1 MKNLRTLASL
11 RGRLTF
17 ILIMLVLSAC
27 ALVAGIALSVVEQE
41 GRDSIGSQQFSLL
54 SAAAEHLA
62 ADIDSKRML
71 LRTVA
76 EGVAGGGA
84 PSTEEVQGMLER
96 HAALRSQFDSVV
108 VLDHGGRMVAGVLRK
123 GKPLL
128 AEQRFDDRRY
138 FRATLAQRKG
148 VISEPVISK
157 VTGKP
162 LVMITEPVLDAHGRV
177 VYILGG
183 SIRLDHSSLFAKI
196 RNLNPGERG
205 YLFALT
211 ADGMIL
217 HHPSTARLLRNVQ
230 TEAGTPV
237 PATLKALGGWEGWA
251 QATAK
256 DGTPAILTYK
266 RMRGTG
272 WIIGSVYPTEEA
284 FHGIHIARET
294 AWVDTA
300 VVALL
305 AGLAGWYLLRLVLNP
320 LHQLRQAV
328 AEVELGQRGIDA
340 FDFKRDDEIGAL
352 ARAFHSLSLKRRA
365 AEAELARMAL
375 TDALT
380 GLRNR
385 RSLDEALRAAY
396 ERAKRTRGA
405 LSVAFLDID
414 HFKRINDTWGH
425 ETGDLVLQE
434 FARRLT
440 RAVRA
445 TDAVFR
451 LAGDEF
457 VIIFEFAEPAQ
468 GLDVAAAKVVQA
480 MHAPFAIGGRELSV
494 TTSMGVAAADWN
506 ETDPKRIMAAADEAL
521 YEAKRAG
528 RNRYQLRYPPDR
540 LPSPG
545 IGAR

>member
-1 MKNLRTLASL
+1 MNTFHTLASL
-11 RGRLTF
+11 RGRLTC

-41 GRDSIGSQQFSLL
+41 GRDNIGSQQFSLL

-62 ADIDSKRML
+62 ADIDSKRLL

-76 EGVAGGGA
+76 EGMGGA
-84 PSTEEVQGMLER
+84 GTPAADGMQGQLER
-96 HAALRSQFDSVV
+96 HAALRAQFDSVV
-108 VLDHGGRMVAGVLRK
+108 VLDRSGRLVAGVLRN
-123 GKPLL
+123 GKPALG
-128 AEQRFDDRRY
+128 EQRFDDRRY
-138 FRATLAQRKG
+138 FKATLVQRKG
-148 VISEPVISK
+148 VISEPVVSK
-157 VTGKP
+157 LTNKP
-162 LVMITEPVLDAHGRV
+162 LVVITEPVLDAQGRV
-177 VYILGG
+177 VAILGG
-183 SIRLDHSSLFAKI
+183 SIHLDHSSFFAKI
-196 RNLNPGERG
+196 RNLNPGEHG

-217 HHPSTARLLRNVQ
+217 HHPEAARLLRNVRN
-230 TEAGTPV
+230 EARTPV
-237 PATLKALGGWEGWA
+237 PATLKALGGWEGWT
-251 QATAK
+251 QARSK
-256 DGTPAILTYK
+256 NGTPAILTYK
-266 RMRGTG
+266 RMRETG

-284 FHGIHIARET
+284 FRGIHLARET
-294 AWVDTA
+294 AWVDAA

-340 FDFKRDDEIGAL
+340 FDLKRQDEIGAL
-352 ARAFHSLSLKRRA
+352 SRAFHSLSLRRRA

-385 RSLDEALRAAY
+385 RSLDEALQGAY
-396 ERAKRTRGA
+396 ERVKRTRGT

-425 ETGDLVLQE
+425 EAGDLVLKE
-434 FARRLT
+434 FAGRLT

-457 VIIFEFAEPAQ
+457 VIIFEFADPAQ
-468 GLDVAAAKVVQA
+468 GLEVAAAKVVQA
-480 MHAPFAIGGRELSV
+480 MHAPFNIGGRQLSV
-494 TTSMGVAAADWN
+494 TTSMGVAAAHWDQ
-506 ETDPKRIMAAADEAL
+506 TDPKRILNAADEAL
-521 YEAKRAG
+521 YAAKRAG
-528 RNRYQLRYPPDR
+528 RNRYHLDTPES
-540 LPSPG
+540 LSPG
-545 IGAR
+545 FEAV